1 MRAEWGKQKRRIS
14 CYNHTSGLSKG
25 ASAVRFRL
33 IPREEKFYEDFL
45 AAADNLVAAAKLLD
59 EMLSSDPPSVG
70 KAAEIK
76 ELEHRCDYL
85 THEIFQRL
93 HKTFVTPIDREDIH
107 ALASSL
113 DDVMD
118 AIDAAAH
125 LFEQYK
131 ITTLRDGVRHF
142 SRIIVIACE
151 QIRLALHHMKQHEA
165 VTPSVVEINR
175 LENEADRVHQEVI
188 SALFV
193 DEKDPI
199 TLIKWKEIFDYLEGA
214 VDSIEDVSD
223 VIQGVV
229 LKHA

>member
-1 MRAEWGKQKRRIS
+1 
-14 CYNHTSGLSKG
+14 
-25 ASAVRFRL
+25 VRFRL

-125 LFEQYK
+125 LFEQYR
-131 ITTLRDGVRHF
+131 ITNVRDGVRQF
-142 SRIIVIACE
+142 SRIIVTATE
-151 QIRLALHHMKQHEA
+151 QIRLALKHMANHEA

-188 SALFV
+188 SALFI

>member
-1 MRAEWGKQKRRIS
+1 
-14 CYNHTSGLSKG
+14 
-25 ASAVRFRL
+25 VRFRL
-33 IPREEKFYEDFL
+33 IPREEKFYQDFL
-45 AAADNLVAAAKLLD
+45 AASDNLVAAATLLD

-76 ELEHRCDYL
+76 ELEHRNDYL

-125 LFEQYK
+125 LFEQYR
-131 ITTLRDGVRHF
+131 ITQVRGGVHQF
-142 SRIIVIACE
+142 TRIIVTASE
-151 QIRLALHHMKQHEA
+151 QIRLALKHMEQREA

-188 SALFV
+188 GALFV
-193 DEKDPI
+193 DETDPI

>member
-1 MRAEWGKQKRRIS
+1 M
-14 CYNHTSGLSKG
+14 
-25 ASAVRFRL
+25 RFRL
-33 IPREEKFYEDFL
+33 IPREEKFYQDFL
-45 AAADNLVAAAKLLD
+45 AASDNLVAAAKLLD

-76 ELEHRCDYL
+76 ELEHRNDYL

-125 LFEQYK
+125 LFEQYR
-131 ITTLRDGVRHF
+131 ITQVRDGVRQF
-142 SRIIVIACE
+142 TRIIVTASE
-151 QIRLALHHMKQHEA
+151 QIRMALKHMERHEA

-188 SALFV
+188 SKLF
-193 DEKDPI
+193 DEVTDPI
-199 TLIKWKEIFDYLEGA
+199 SVIKWKEIFDYLEAA

>member
-1 MRAEWGKQKRRIS
+1 
-14 CYNHTSGLSKG
+14 
-25 ASAVRFRL
+25 VRFRL

-45 AAADNLVAAAKLLD
+45 AVADNIVAAAKLLD
-59 EMLSSDPPSVG
+59 EMLASDPPSVG

-76 ELEHRCDYL
+76 DLEHRCDYL
-85 THEIFQRL
+85 THSVFQRL

-125 LFEQYK
+125 LFEQYR
-131 ITTLRDGVRHF
+131 ITNIREGVRQF
-142 SRIIVIACE
+142 SRIIVTATE
-151 QIRLALHHMKQHEA
+151 QIRLALKEMQKHQA

-188 SALFV
+188 SGLFV

-199 TLIKWKEIFDYLEGA
+199 TLIKWKEIYDYLEAA

>member
-1 MRAEWGKQKRRIS
+1 M
-14 CYNHTSGLSKG
+14 
-25 ASAVRFRL
+25 RFRL

-125 LFEQYK
+125 LFQQYQ
-131 ITTLRDGVRHF
+131 ITQVRDGVRQF
-142 SRIIVIACE
+142 SRIIVTATE
-151 QIRLALHHMKQHEA
+151 QIRLALHHMKEHEA

-188 SALFV
+188 SALFI